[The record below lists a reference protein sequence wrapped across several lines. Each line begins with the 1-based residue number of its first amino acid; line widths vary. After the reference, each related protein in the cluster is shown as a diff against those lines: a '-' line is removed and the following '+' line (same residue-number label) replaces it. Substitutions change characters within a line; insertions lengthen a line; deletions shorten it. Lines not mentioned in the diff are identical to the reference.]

1 MKKADIIINL
11 ILVPVDFILLWAAS
25 LSAYYLR
32 FSDTVVSWRPVFF
45 ELPILDYLYLTL
57 QVSILGMFIF
67 AILGFYSMHNK
78 KLVKELPKIFM
89 GVSFLVVV
97 LILSIF
103 LQRELFSSRFIII
116 LGWALAILY
125 LFISRVLIVFVR
137 NYFFQKG
144 HGLSKVIILGP
155 SAARQ
160 IIVDEYKNNP
170 RLGFKVLETCH
181 DLATLESSE
190 KLQALINN
198 KKVDYIIQTDSTI
211 SKDQALDLLTYC
223 QENHVSLK
231 YVANLF
237 QAQSLHLNLGSVA
250 GLPLVE
256 IQSTPLEGWGKVAKR
271 IFDFILANLALIV
284 LSPLFIIIALLIKFT
299 SPGPV
304 FVSLDRVG
312 VKGKMF
318 KLYKFRSMIKDA
330 HILKADM
337 MKFNQRADGPLF
349 KMKNDPRIT
358 KIGRFLRKTSLD
370 ELPQLFNAFI
380 GNMSLVGPRPH
391 EPEEVSKYQRG
402 YKKLLSIKPGVT
414 GMAQVSGR
422 SNLLFTEEAKL
433 DIFYIENWSL
443 LLDLVILFKTPF
455 IIINREVD

>member
-1 MKKADIIINL
+1 
-11 ILVPVDFILLWAAS
+11 
-25 LSAYYLR
+25 
-32 FSDTVVSWRPVFF
+32 
-45 ELPILDYLYLTL
+45 
-57 QVSILGMFIF
+57 
-67 AILGFYSMHNK
+67 
-78 KLVKELPKIFM
+78 
-89 GVSFLVVV
+89 
-97 LILSIF
+97 
-103 LQRELFSSRFIII
+103 
-116 LGWALAILY
+116 
-125 LFISRVLIVFVR
+125 
-137 NYFFQKG
+137 
-144 HGLSKVIILGP
+144 
-155 SAARQ
+155 
-160 IIVDEYKNNP
+160 
-170 RLGFKVLETCH
+170 
-181 DLATLESSE
+181 LATLESSE

>member
-160 IIVDEYKNNP
+160 II
-170 RLGFKVLETCH
+170 
-181 DLATLESSE
+181 
-190 KLQALINN
+190 
-198 KKVDYIIQTDSTI
+198 
-211 SKDQALDLLTYC
+211 
-223 QENHVSLK
+223 
-231 YVANLF
+231 
-237 QAQSLHLNLGSVA
+237 
-250 GLPLVE
+250 
-256 IQSTPLEGWGKVAKR
+256 
-271 IFDFILANLALIV
+271 
-284 LSPLFIIIALLIKFT
+284 
-299 SPGPV
+299 
-304 FVSLDRVG
+304 RV
-312 VKGKMF
+312 
-318 KLYKFRSMIKDA
+318 
-330 HILKADM
+330 
-337 MKFNQRADGPLF
+337 
-349 KMKNDPRIT
+349 
-358 KIGRFLRKTSLD
+358 
-370 ELPQLFNAFI
+370 
-380 GNMSLVGPRPH
+380 
-391 EPEEVSKYQRG
+391 
-402 YKKLLSIKPGVT
+402 
-414 GMAQVSGR
+414 
-422 SNLLFTEEAKL
+422 
-433 DIFYIENWSL
+433 
-443 LLDLVILFKTPF
+443 
-455 IIINREVD
+455 